1 MTLHSPLIALGVLA
15 IIFSGAILGMA
26 LARLAPSQHLTS
38 DTRTV
43 VTGSIAIVGT
53 MSALVIG
60 LLISSANTS
69 FMACNNDVANLST
82 HIVRV
87 DLLLRR
93 YGLETI
99 PARAALRN
107 YTSTIFHD
115 LFPPTQDG
123 TRIVED
129 PAADQ
134 ALDQVQAL
142 IISLKPTSDLQ
153 NWLKG
158 QALGLAAEVSAARW
172 LLAQHEISSF
182 PLPFLGAVVLWLT
195 FLFASYGF
203 FAPLNATS
211 VVAIFLCAF
220 AVCTAVKLILDMD
233 TPFAGGI
240 YLESPPIHVSNVPLR
255 RALELLG
262 QQPHG

>member
-1 MTLHSPLIALGVLA
+1 
-15 IIFSGAILGMA
+15 
-26 LARLAPSQHLTS
+26 
-38 DTRTV
+38 
-43 VTGSIAIVGT
+43 
-53 MSALVIG
+53 
-60 LLISSANTS
+60 
-69 FMACNNDVANLST
+69 
-82 HIVRV
+82 
-87 DLLLRR
+87 
-93 YGLETI
+93 
-99 PARAALRN
+99 
-107 YTSTIFHD
+107 
-115 LFPPTQDG
+115 
-123 TRIVED
+123 VED